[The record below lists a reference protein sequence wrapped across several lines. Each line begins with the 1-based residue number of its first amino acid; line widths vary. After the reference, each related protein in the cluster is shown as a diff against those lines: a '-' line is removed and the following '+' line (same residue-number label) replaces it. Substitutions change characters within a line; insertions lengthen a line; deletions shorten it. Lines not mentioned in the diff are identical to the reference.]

1 MTVFLKFIRIFIIN
15 LTVGYA
21 LQMCFFLLKEG
32 KDGSR
37 GKIIHLF
44 YQYFLGDVLGQAV
57 GKQSLRFVCS
67 SIGEHFQD

>member
-1 MTVFLKFIRIFIIN
+1 MTIFKVYSHLYHQFN
-15 LTVGYA
+15 CWLCFTNV
-21 LQMCFFLLKEG
+21 FFLLKEG